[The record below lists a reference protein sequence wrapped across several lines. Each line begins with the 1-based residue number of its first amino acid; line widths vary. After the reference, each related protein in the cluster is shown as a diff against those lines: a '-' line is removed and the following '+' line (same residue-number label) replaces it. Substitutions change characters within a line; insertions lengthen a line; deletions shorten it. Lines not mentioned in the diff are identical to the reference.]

1 MWRMLKKRFCDP
13 SEERQVARM
22 ELSHRLQQSGE
33 SILAYEQVFVDLA
46 IRAELNEEEMVAQW
60 VKNIEPQ
67 LANICRTHT
76 ARQDLTFQEVAKIA
90 RRADRMTPDTQSL
103 QVALRKSVHAVSMRT
118 QEVSN
123 NVEGGMT
130 PQISATT
137 IQAIK
142 EAVKRDLA
150 REMATKQLEVEDTLL
165 KRKSD
170 TIRQSL
176 ETQPPKSAINRVQL
190 PQGVCV
196 RCGSKDHK
204 RCGWNELCDYCKR
217 RGHKDVVCF
226 RRLRDRESRGDPT

>member
-1 MWRMLKKRFCDP
+1 
-13 SEERQVARM
+13 
-22 ELSHRLQQSGE
+22 
-33 SILAYEQVFVDLA
+33 
-46 IRAELNEEEMVAQW
+46 
-60 VKNIEPQ
+60 
-67 LANICRTHT
+67 
-76 ARQDLTFQEVAKIA
+76 
-90 RRADRMTPDTQSL
+90 MTPETQSL

-123 NVEGGMT
+123 NVEDGMT
-130 PQISATT
+130 PQISAMT